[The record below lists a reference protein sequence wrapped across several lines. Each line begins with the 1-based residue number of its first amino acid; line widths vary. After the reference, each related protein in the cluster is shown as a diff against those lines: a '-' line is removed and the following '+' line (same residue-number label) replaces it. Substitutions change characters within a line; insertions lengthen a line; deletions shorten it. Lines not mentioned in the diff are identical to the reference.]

1 MAAIRATLTQAGQE
15 KLAQSERLTNQA
27 LNIAHVSR
35 MGTKTV
41 ISEQQYQ
48 TILHTAL
55 QKDQGLTATIQLAR
69 ALGLRSE
76 EAVQSIHSLNTWQT
90 ALNQGKTT
98 LPIIFGTKGGRPRET
113 RIINP
118 ERVKQAVDFAIKV
131 SKQQRGKLIN
141 KPNLKQA
148 MTY

>member
-1 MAAIRATLTQAGQE
+1 MCANNGVFTE

-27 LNIAHVSR
+27 LNIAHASR

-118 ERVKQAVDFAIKV
+118 ERVKQAVDFA
-131 SKQQRGKLIN
+131 SKYQNNKGGNSLIN
-141 KPNLKQA
+141 P
-148 MTY
+148 T